1 MKTTDFITFRKQ
13 RELGQIIGDTFKFVR
28 KNTKGIFQVFVR
40 VALLPFILLIG
51 AVAYYTYS
59 VSGSNPLLD
68 FGEGNFDLGGVIIS
82 VIILFITVVAYTG
95 VLYGLV
101 SEYIKSYIDT
111 NGKPDVEAVVQAMKA
126 RFTNYILL
134 SFAQTLGIAG
144 IAILCVL
151 PGAFVMS
158 SVPVM
163 GVLLMLAAF
172 APIIYFAVQ
181 WTLVFPAMSHS
192 GTGVM
197 ESFSES
203 IRLIKEHWWM
213 TLFTIIIQAILIY
226 VISFVFQLPLVF
238 YTIFKMF
245 TMMSESSLSDPS
257 MMFDGVYVALQTL
270 ASTVSYLLYI
280 IMAITLNFIYFNLH
294 ERKTQRGSLDAI
306 DSIGQ

>member
-1 MKTTDFITFRKQ
+1 MKTTNFIEFRKQ

-28 KNTKGIFQVFVR
+28 KNSKGIFQAFFR

-51 AVAYYTYS
+51 AVAFYTYS
-59 VSGSNPLLD
+59 VAGSNPFLD
-68 FGEGNFDLGGVIIS
+68 LGQGNLDLGGIIIS
-82 VIILFITVVAYTG
+82 VIILFIAVIAYTG

-111 NGKPDVEAVVQAMKA
+111 GGNPDVESVVQGMKD

-134 SFAQTLGIAG
+134 SFAQTLALAG
-144 IAILCVL
+144 IAVLCVL
-151 PGAFVMS
+151 PGAFIMS
-158 SVPVM
+158 SIPVI
-163 GVLLMLAAF
+163 GVLLIIAAF
-172 APIIYFAVQ
+172 VPMIYFAVQ
-181 WTLVFPAMSHS
+181 WTSIFPAMTHS
-192 GTGVM
+192 GTNVM
-197 ESFSES
+197 ASFSES
-203 IRLIKEHWWM
+203 IRLIKNHWWM
-213 TLFTIIIQAILIY
+213 TLFTIIIQALLMY

-238 YTIFKMF
+238 YTVFKMF
-245 TMMSESSLSDPS
+245 TMMQESSLSDPS

-270 ASTVSYLLYI
+270 ASAVSYLLYI

>member
-1 MKTTDFITFRKQ
+1 MKTTDFIEFRKQ
-13 RELGQIIGDTFKFVR
+13 RELGQIVGDTFKFVR
-28 KNTKGIFQVFVR
+28 KNIRGIFQVFVR
-40 VALLPFILLIG
+40 VALLPFILLIA
-51 AVAYYTYS
+51 AVAYYTHS
-59 VSGSNPLLD
+59 AAGVNPLLD
-68 FGEGNFDLGGVIIS
+68 FGQGNFDLGGMIIS

-101 SEYIKSYIDT
+101 SEYIKSYVET
-111 NGKPDVEAVVQAMKA
+111 SGNPDVDAVVQAMKD

-158 SVPVM
+158 SVPVL

-213 TLFTIIIQAILIY
+213 TLFTIIIQALLIY

-257 MMFDGVYVALQTL
+257 LMFDGVYVALQTL
-270 ASTVSYLLYI
+270 ASAVSYLLYI